1 MGTRLSAKQILTR
14 IQEILQFEQIN
25 TWASKG
31 LEAIIFIADG
41 DMRNAINSMQA
52 TYSGF
57 NSITDENVYKV
68 CDVPHPVQIRKI
80 LDDVKACDIKSA
92 VLKLNVLL
100 KMGFS
105 TLDFIATLFRVTK
118 TYNNIDEKIKLEWIR
133 DMAFIHARIAD
144 GLDSALQLNGL
155 VAKMCLS
162 TKNNQGS
169 TNGF

>member
-1 MGTRLSAKQILTR
+1 MG
-14 IQEILQFEQIN
+14 
-25 TWASKG
+25 
-31 LEAIIFIADG
+31 
-41 DMRNAINSMQA
+41 MRNAINSMQA
-52 TYSGF
+52 THSGF
-57 NSITDENVYKV
+57 GSITDVNV
-68 CDVPHPVQIRKI
+68 
-80 LDDVKACDIKSA
+80 CDIKSA

-118 TYNNIDEKIKLEWIR
+118 TYNNIEEKVKLDWIR

-155 VAKMCLS
+155 IAKMCLS
-162 TKNNQGS
+162 TRKIAGA